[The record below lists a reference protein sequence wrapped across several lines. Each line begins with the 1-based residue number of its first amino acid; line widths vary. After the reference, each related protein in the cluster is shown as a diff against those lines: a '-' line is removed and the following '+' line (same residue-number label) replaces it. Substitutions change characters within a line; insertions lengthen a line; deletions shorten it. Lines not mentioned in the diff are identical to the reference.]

1 MHDKDEDNHAIT
13 GQPINELEPA
23 EVTHKKTDELLRK
36 REEHYQILLDTI
48 PHGIQEIDTSGSIL
62 FVNKAYA
69 RIYGCE
75 EGEVIGTSV
84 LDKLLHDSDR
94 EKLRNYLKYLL
105 KDQPTPTPYF
115 EKNRTK
121 EGRNIDVQID
131 WNYKRDRKGR
141 IVGFISVVT
150 DITERK
156 QAEEALKES
165 EEKHH
170 NLIEHAND
178 AIISINQTGMIVGS
192 NKKAEEMFGYSREE
206 MIGKPSYLLVAEQH
220 IPRQKKILKKFAE
233 AGIRLDIYKNIL
245 EGKALRKDGKEF
257 DVDFSYYVL
266 DIRGELIAT
275 AIIRDIS
282 KRKMAEKKLID
293 YQNQLKALSAE
304 LTLTEEKE
312 RRRFADYLHDQI
324 GQQLCGLKLKIATLQ
339 NHISSNDASETLNNS
354 LKIIEQTIKD
364 VRFLTIELS
373 PPVLYQLGLEAGL
386 EWLSGKIHEQY
397 GVLVTFEDDGEDKPI
412 ADDVKILLFRAVRE
426 LLINVAKHAQVQNA
440 RVSIGR
446 DDAHVRI
453 CVHDEGVGFDLLD
466 KESSNRGIQGY
477 GLFNITERLDQ
488 LGGHLDIASQPG
500 RGTHITLV
508 APLSNS
514 VEGL

>member
-69 RIYGCE
+69 RIYGCK
-75 EGEVIGTSV
+75 EGEVIGTSM

-165 EEKHH
+165 EEKYH

-257 DVDFSYYVL
+257 DVDFSYYLL

-282 KRKMAEKKLID
+282 KRKMAEKKLLD
-293 YQNQLKALSAE
+293 YQQQLKALTSQI
-304 LTLTEEKE
+304 TLSEEKE
-312 RRRFADYLHDQI
+312 RRRFAEYLHDEI
-324 GQQLCGLKLKIATLQ
+324 GQYLFASQMQLKLLKDSLTSTMHVKTLD
-339 NHISSNDASETLNNS
+339 NVLNN
-354 LKIIEQTIKD
+354 IEQMIDKS
-364 VRFLTIELS
+364 RFLTFELAS
-373 PPVLYQLGLEAGL
+373 PVLYELGLEKAL
-386 EWLSGKIHEQY
+386 EWLAEQMHKQYNIVVSLKNDKQEKPLDDDIKIFLY
-397 GVLVTFEDDGEDKPI
+397 
-412 ADDVKILLFRAVRE
+412 RAVTE
-426 LLINVAKHAQVQNA
+426 LLTNVVKHAQTNKA
-440 RVSIGR
+440 IVSIQK
-446 DDAHVRI
+446 DNSRI
-453 CVHDEGVGFDLLD
+453 RITVEDYGVGINSSQNHFYDD
-466 KESSNRGIQGY
+466 KNEGF
-477 GLFNITERLDQ
+477 GLFLINERLEQ
-488 LGGHLDIASQPG
+488 LGGQFEIESQSNH
-500 RGTHITLV
+500 GTHITLL
-508 APLSNS
+508 APLSSS